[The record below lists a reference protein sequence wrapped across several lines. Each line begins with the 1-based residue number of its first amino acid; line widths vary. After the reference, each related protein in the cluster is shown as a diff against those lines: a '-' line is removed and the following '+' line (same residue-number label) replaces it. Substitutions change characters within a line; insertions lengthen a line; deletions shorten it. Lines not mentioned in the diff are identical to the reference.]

1 MSDVTKHYRTIA
13 AILFVAILLLN
24 TVPMGIFVG
33 KGYIEGDSTQKV
45 KLSILT
51 IVALVFLVCNVLAKV
66 HPRCATWIVLAGVA
80 YVLNNVETLIW
91 IMAATTCI
99 DEAILTP
106 LYKYNKQ
113 KASINA
119 EIDKRST

>member
-1 MSDVTKHYRTIA
+1 MSELTKRYRITA
-13 AILFVAILLLN
+13 TILFTVILLLN
-24 TVPMGIFVG
+24 TVPMGIFIG

-51 IVALVFLVCNVLAKV
+51 LVAIVFLVCNVLAKV
-66 HPRCATWIVLAGVA
+66 HPRCATWVLLAGIA
-80 YVLNNVETLIW
+80 YVLQNVETLIW

-106 LYKYNKQ
+106 IYKYNKN

-119 EIDKRST
+119 EIDKRL